1 MVLATITAIA
11 LGWFLFPKLG
21 TAGAYAPLLIAVGF
35 NTWMAGLWP
44 ALLTQVVTGG
54 TIFLLLAR
62 PFSAAIAAADVG
74 ALLLFLVVAKLLMF
88 LLLSLRS
95 TSHLRQSS
103 HQLEMIAQATHDSL
117 WYWDLRSGHVWR
129 GGKVEE
135 VFGCKHAEVEPGIHW
150 WRSRIDPVEEQRV
163 WGGLR
168 RAIDNGEERWA
179 DEYRLRRDDGSFI
192 TVADHA
198 LIVRD
203 KRGQPLRLLGGM
215 ADVSA
220 ERRAEERLI
229 YNAFHDSL
237 TGMPNRELFMDRL
250 ERALNVHK
258 PGSSETVAVIFLD
271 VDRFKV
277 INDSLGHQ
285 IGDQL
290 LIALGARINRYLR
303 QGDLAARFGG
313 DEFIILLDVIERKSD
328 ALHIAER
335 IQECLTVA
343 FSLEGHSV
351 CVSASMGIAFAG
363 DSGPE
368 ELLRHAD
375 LALYKAKQQGRAQF
389 HVFDPMLERVARNQL
404 QVESELR
411 ESFIDGSLRLYYQ
424 PIISLQSGNLSSFE
438 ALVRWEHP
446 KRGTLL
452 PSEILPAAESAGLS
466 VQLGQWVMRNAFER
480 IHAWRKSGLAP
491 TYLTVAF
498 NLSGAD
504 LVRASLLDDVRQ
516 LLAETGL
523 CGEALV
529 VEVTETTIMESSVDT
544 ARRLSRLRDLG
555 IRVALDDFG
564 KGYSSLGRLQDFPI
578 SILKVDSSFV
588 HQIGQGRRH
597 VLDAIMAL
605 AHELRLDV
613 TVEGIETREQLRYL
627 HERGAAK
634 AQGLLFSPALPSEA
648 ATELLDRKP
657 SWDLEALLGQMPEL
671 SSGRAAS

>member
-1 MVLATITAIA
+1 MVLATITSVA
-11 LGWFLFPKLG
+11 LGWFLLPRLG
-21 TAGAYAPLLIAVGF
+21 TAGAYAPLLFAVGF

-54 TIFLLLAR
+54 TIFILLAK
-62 PFSAAIAAADVG
+62 PFSEVIAAGEIG

-103 HQLEMIAQATHDSL
+103 KQLEMIAQATHDSL
-117 WYWDLRSGHVWR
+117 WYWDLRTGHVWR
-129 GGKVEE
+129 GGKVED
-135 VFGCKHAEVEPGIHW
+135 VFGCKGAEVEPEIHW
-150 WRSRIDPVEEQRV
+150 WRSRIDPAEERRV
-163 WGGLR
+163 WEGLR
-168 RAIDNGEERWA
+168 GAIDNGEDRWA
-179 DEYRLRRDDGSFI
+179 DEYRLRRDDGTYI

-198 LIVRD
+198 LIVRN

-237 TGMPNRELFMDRL
+237 TGMPNRELFLDRL
-250 ERALNVHK
+250 ERALNVRTA
-258 PGSSETVAVIFLD
+258 GSTDMLAVIFLD

-277 INDSLGHQ
+277 VNDSLGHQ

-290 LIALGARINRYLR
+290 LIALGARIMRYLR

-313 DEFIILLDVIERKSD
+313 DEFTILLDGIERKSD
-328 ALHIAER
+328 ALHISDR
-335 IQECLTVA
+335 IQQCLTVA
-343 FSLEGHSV
+343 FNLDGHSV
-351 CVSASMGIAFAG
+351 CVTASMGIAFAG
-363 DSGPE
+363 DTGPE

-389 HVFDPMLERVARNQL
+389 HVFDPSLEKVARNQL

-411 ESFIDGSLRLYYQ
+411 QSFTDGSLRLYYQ
-424 PIISLQSGNLSSFE
+424 PIVCLKTGALSSFE

-452 PSEILPAAESAGLS
+452 PSEILPAAENAGLS
-466 VQLGQWVMRNAFER
+466 VQLGQWVMRSACDR
-480 IHAWRKSGLAP
+480 IHGWRETKLASQS
-491 TYLTVAF
+491 LSVAF

-504 LVRASLLDDVRQ
+504 LVRPSLLDEVRQ

-523 CGEALV
+523 SGEALI

-564 KGYSSLGRLQDFPI
+564 KGHSSLGRLQDFPI

-588 HQIGQGRRH
+588 RQIGHGRRQ

-613 TVEGIETREQLRYL
+613 TVEGVETREQLRYL
-627 HERGAAK
+627 HERGATR
-634 AQGLLFSPALPSEA
+634 AQGLLFSAALPSQA
-648 ATELLDRKP
+648 ATELLVRKP
-657 SWDLEALLGQMPEL
+657 SWDLDKLLGYMPEL
-671 SSGRAAS
+671 SSGRAAG

>member
-1 MVLATITAIA
+1 MVLATFTSIA
-11 LGWFLFPKLG
+11 LGWFLFPRLG
-21 TAGAYAPLLIAVGF
+21 TAGAYAPLLFAVGF

-44 ALLTQVVTGG
+44 SLLTQVVTGG

-62 PFSAAIAAADVG
+62 PFSTAIAASEVG
-74 ALLLFLVVAKLLMF
+74 ALLLFLLVAKLSMF

-103 HQLEMIAQATHDSL
+103 QQLEMIAQATHDSL
-117 WYWDLRSGHVWR
+117 WYWDLRTGHVWR

-135 VFGCKHAEVEPGIHW
+135 IFGCKHSEMEPGMQW
-150 WRSRIDPVEEQRV
+150 WRSRIHTAEERRV
-163 WGGLR
+163 WDGLR
-168 RAIDNGEERWA
+168 AAIDNGEERWA

-203 KRGQPLRLLGGM
+203 KRARPLRVLGGM

-220 ERRAEERLI
+220 ERRAEARLI
-229 YNAFHDSL
+229 HNAFHDSL
-237 TGMPNRELFMDRL
+237 TGMPNRELFLDRL
-250 ERALNVHK
+250 ERALNVR
-258 PGSSETVAVIFLD
+258 PAESSAAIAVIFLD

-277 INDSLGHQ
+277 INDSLGHH

-290 LIALGARINRYLR
+290 LIALGARLARYLR

-313 DEFIILLDVIERKSD
+313 DEFTILLDGIERKSD
-328 ALHIAER
+328 AMHIADR
-335 IQECLTVA
+335 IQQCLTVA
-343 FSLEGHSV
+343 FSLDGHSV
-351 CVSASMGIAFAG
+351 CVSASMGIAFADDAG
-363 DSGPE
+363 AE

-389 HVFDPMLERVARNQL
+389 YVFDPSMDKLVRNQF

-411 ESFIDGSLRLYYQ
+411 QSFTDGSLRLYYQ
-424 PIISLQSGNLSSFE
+424 PIVSLQSGTVSSFE

-466 VQLGQWVMRNAFER
+466 VQFGQWVMRTAFER
-480 IHAWRKSGLAP
+480 IHGWREANVAP
-491 TYLTVAF
+491 ASLSMAF

-504 LVRASLLDDVRQ
+504 LVRPDLLDEVRS

-523 CGEALV
+523 SGEALV

-544 ARRLSRLRDLG
+544 ARRLNRLRDLG

-588 HQIGQGRRH
+588 HQIGQGRRQ
-597 VLDAIMAL
+597 VLDAIMSL
-605 AHELRLDV
+605 AHDLRLEV
-613 TVEGIETREQLRYL
+613 TAEGVETREQLRYL
-627 HERGAAK
+627 QDRGAAK
-634 AQGLLFSPALPSEA
+634 AQGLLFSPAMPCES
-648 ATELLDRKP
+648 ATELLVSKP
-657 SWDLEALLGQMPEL
+657 YWDLETLLGQVPEL
-671 SSGRAAS
+671 SSGRAAG

>member
-1 MVLATITAIA
+1 MVLATITSIA

-21 TAGAYAPLLIAVGF
+21 TAGAYAPLLFAVGV

-44 ALLTQVVTGG
+44 SLLTQVVTGG

-62 PFSAAIAAADVG
+62 PFSAAIAASDVG
-74 ALLLFLVVAKLLMF
+74 ALLLFLLVAKLSMF

-103 HQLEMIAQATHDSL
+103 RQLEMIAQATHDSL
-117 WYWDLRSGHVWR
+117 WYWDLRTGHVWR

-135 VFGCKHAEVEPGIHW
+135 IFGCKDAETEPEIHW
-150 WRSRIDPVEEQRV
+150 WRSRIHTAEERRV
-163 WGGLR
+163 WDGLR
-168 RAIDNGEERWA
+168 RAIDNGEDHWA
-179 DEYRLRRDDGSFI
+179 DEYRLRRGDGTFI

-203 KRGQPLRLLGGM
+203 KRGQPLRVLGGM

-229 YNAFHDSL
+229 YNAFHESL
-237 TGMPNRELFMDRL
+237 TGMPNRELFLDRL
-250 ERALNVHK
+250 ERALNVRTA
-258 PGSSETVAVIFLD
+258 GTTTTVAVIFLN

-277 INDSLGHQ
+277 INDSLGHHV
-285 IGDQL
+285 GDQL
-290 LIALGARINRYLR
+290 LIALGARISRYLR

-313 DEFIILLDVIERKSD
+313 DEFTILLDGVERKSD
-328 ALHIAER
+328 ALHIADR
-335 IQECLTVA
+335 IQQGLTLA
-343 FSLEGHSV
+343 FSLDGHSV

-363 DSGPE
+363 DIGAE

-375 LALYKAKQQGRAQF
+375 LALYEAKQQGRARF
-389 HVFDPMLERVARNQL
+389 HVFEPSMEKLVRNQF

-411 ESFIDGSLRLYYQ
+411 QSFTDGSLRLYYQ
-424 PIISLQSGNLSSFE
+424 PIVSLQSGALSSFE

-452 PSEILPAAESAGLS
+452 PSEILPAAESGGFS
-466 VQLGQWVMRNAFER
+466 VQLGQWVMRTAAEQ
-480 IHAWRKSGLAP
+480 IHGWREAKVASPSLS
-491 TYLTVAF
+491 VAF

-504 LVRASLLDDVRQ
+504 LVRPSLVDEVRH

-523 CGEALV
+523 SGEALV
-529 VEVTETTIMESSVDT
+529 VEVTETTIMESSIDT
-544 ARRLSRLRDLG
+544 ARRLGRLRDLG
-555 IRVALDDFG
+555 IQVALDDFG
-564 KGYSSLGRLQDFPI
+564 KGHSSLGRLEDFPI

-588 HQIGQGRRH
+588 RQIGRGRRH

-613 TVEGIETREQLRYL
+613 TVEGVETGEQLRYL

-634 AQGLLFSPALPSEA
+634 AQGLLFSPAVPSKCA
-648 ATELLDRKP
+648 AELLLHKP
-657 SWDLEALLGQMPEL
+657 HWELETLLGQVPEL
-671 SSGRAAS
+671 STNRAAG